1 MVLNSN
7 WCIKTT
13 VHTLERLII
22 DWCGLVHHSYVLYLE
37 NVSISKLFTEAQQL
51 KTDLD
56 SIWAAMKICASFIVF
71 RILIYSRIV
80 KSDVFEKS
88 VKYPLQFYNEVS
100 PCPCDLTENRCD
112 TYCCCD
118 QVWFEFKYIRLST
131 IIDAPHRQLM
141 NIQKCFWR
149 FNDVLIFEIIIQC
162 IAVGLIIF
170 FSFNK
175 WYVNLTRIYEKFVK
189 TTRAI
194 LTSHKNSLF
203 NRDSNPEL
211 SEQNYFVIY

>member
-1 MVLNSN
+1 MHLAGQRKGKTSFFKWIKMVLNSN
-7 WCIKTT
+7 WFIKTT
-13 VHTLERLII
+13 IHTLEKLII

-88 VKYPLQFYNEVS
+88 IKYPLQFYNEVS

-118 QVWFEFKYIRLST
+118 QVWFEQTGFEFKYIRLST
-131 IIDAPHRQLM
+131 IIDAPYRQLM
-141 NIQKCFWR
+141 NIQ
-149 FNDVLIFEIIIQC
+149 
-162 IAVGLIIF
+162 
-170 FSFNK
+170 
-175 WYVNLTRIYEKFVK
+175 
-189 TTRAI
+189 
-194 LTSHKNSLF
+194 
-203 NRDSNPEL
+203 
-211 SEQNYFVIY
+211 